1 MSESW
6 KLPGKLCDSRLSA
19 SATATQHGSLPRQ
32 LGPQIRCG
40 SVAKQEYSAA
50 GTLYCI
56 WVLPSPWWNA
66 RKNPT
71 CCMPSGRSIVRS
83 IIALH
88 FRLANVLFATMT
100 VYQLVCPLISSRKC
114 FIRTCFLSM
123 QRTHRKR
130 VSCHLQFVF
139 PSTAPGP

>member
-1 MSESW
+1 MLERARSICAVVGLACDGKARSCKKKKGQPCAVFVPMSESW

-100 VYQLVCPLISSRKC
+100 VYQLVCPLI
-114 FIRTCFLSM
+114 
-123 QRTHRKR
+123 
-130 VSCHLQFVF
+130 
-139 PSTAPGP
+139 